1 LEAVVDETGAG
12 GETDT
17 YGFGALFGG
26 DTAAMAA
33 LGTAEPQPTYAAKAA
48 ACPIVRVND
57 GRVSLLRMADV
68 LALNKDHRVRGT
80 GAIGNSMGGTRP
92 LIPLDLDGPEH
103 TKYRRVLDP
112 MFAPRRV
119 AALEPQIR
127 RLANEIIDGFIDR
140 GEVDVYAEWCQPL
153 PSTIFLS
160 MMGIPQ
166 SDLARFLSFKNAILG
181 HDAAPTDTVEEIWA
195 RIQQASRECYAYFDA
210 VLDDR
215 AARTDP
221 GDDLIGWLVRADVQG
236 GRLSREEI
244 QDICYL
250 LMIAGLD
257 TVAASLAC
265 MLSFFAR
272 NPGHRKEVVADP
284 SLWPTAVEELMRF
297 ESPVTEGHRVPQED
311 IELGGTTIAAG
322 TMVTV
327 SWSAANLDPET
338 FADPLRVDLRREPNP
353 HVAFANGWH
362 RCLGSHLARLE
373 LRAALDEFHRR
384 IPDYRIADGCTLE
397 YTGNPRTPRSLPL
410 VWG

>member
-1 LEAVVDETGAG
+1 VDDSGGAA
-12 GETDT
+12 TDT
-17 YGFGALFGG
+17 YGFGALFGD

-33 LGTAEPQPTYAAKAA
+33 LGTAEPQATYAAKAA
-48 ACPIVRVND
+48 ACPVVRVND
-57 GRVSLLRMADV
+57 RHVTALRMADV
-68 LALNKDHRVRGT
+68 QAVNKDHRVRGT
-80 GAIGNSMGGTRP
+80 GAIGNSMGGARP

-103 TKYRRVLDP
+103 TRYRRVLDP

-119 AALEPQIR
+119 ASLEPQIR
-127 RLANEIIDGFIDR
+127 ELANEIIDTFVDR
-140 GEVDVYAEWCQPL
+140 GTADVYAEWCQPL
-153 PSTIFLS
+153 PSRIFLS

-166 SDLARFLSFKNAILG
+166 SDLPRFLSFKNAVLA
-181 HDAAPTDTVEEIWA
+181 HDAAPTDTVEQIWA

-210 VLDDR
+210 VLDER

-236 GRLSREEI
+236 ERLSREEI

-272 NPGHRKEVVADP
+272 HPGHRAEVLADP
-284 SLWPTAVEELMRF
+284 SLWSTAVEELMRF

-311 IELGGTTIAAG
+311 IEVGGTTVAAG

-338 FADPLRVDLRREPNP
+338 FVDPLRVDLRRDPNP

-373 LRAALDEFHRR
+373 LRAALHEFHRR
-384 IPDYRIADGCTLE
+384 IPDYRIADGVTLE
-397 YTGNPRTPRSLPL
+397 YTGNPRTPKTLPL
-410 VWG
+410 VWA